1 VTDVWEAS
9 KIGVQGRNDPRLG
22 ARAWGHWKIARWTR
36 GRGVTEAKPTPI
48 VVVGSPRA
56 RVVAR
61 GCGGAAVIGIVD
73 DIHVCL
79 AGVVII

>member
-1 VTDVWEAS
+1 VA
-9 KIGVQGRNDPRLG
+9 
-22 ARAWGHWKIARWTR
+22 
-36 GRGVTEAKPTPI
+36 EAKPTPI

-61 GCGGAAVIGIVD
+61 GGGGAAVIGVVD
-73 DIHVCL
+73 DVRVYL

>member
-1 VTDVWEAS
+1 
-9 KIGVQGRNDPRLG
+9 
-22 ARAWGHWKIARWTR
+22 
-36 GRGVTEAKPTPI
+36 VTEAKPTPI

-61 GCGGAAVIGIVD
+61 GCGGAAVIDIVD